1 MAKGINFNL
10 DTTKSEFQNPMV
22 ELRQGDGNY
31 QSLHVT
37 ITSNGEPLDLT
48 GWTITFMGTTNGL
61 HKVVDSSS
69 VVENA
74 VQGTFNYTPTKA
86 WGQDMGEYKKAYFKF
101 TNGDQSASSANFRVT
116 VFEAVDLTEEEAG
129 NYISVVDQLIDKVK
143 SDMDSKLYSTQKT
156 LSDTQS
162 QATTVQKHVEDL
174 NTNVNNL
181 VSQNNNIKSTDNIWT
196 GNNTFSKQI
205 NGSLATR
212 DANFKDFSDV
222 AKNMASYSGN
232 WRVQNTPVANSPISG
247 SGFYT
252 TEIVNYGANG
262 GRIAVYY
269 IGGQGNYIN
278 NVSGGVLG
286 TWFKIANDAQ
296 LVHNTGTETVAGDK
310 TFTGSN
316 TFTKTINGNA
326 LTATFATSAKS
337 TNVYTPTD
345 TDANNLKLNGTYF
358 FSGTNLPNSV
368 NAFYVQVFLGSNGA
382 VKQIACRDYDNAV
395 YVRTFQNSSWNS
407 WSQIIASDLDNT
419 FSGNVSF
426 NGTANV
432 NSTLTINGA
441 TSINNTLT
449 INGVDYAYQN
459 VSNLTVS
466 GYVGGTLY
474 LEKINGTVY
483 IGSNNFQC
491 DKGATVTLPSGF
503 LPKRD
508 QQFVVGGLNSSGTTA
523 SGYGTVSTSG
533 KLTINSMGFA
543 TGSATA
549 YINTSYISQ

>member
-296 LVHNTGTETVAGDK
+296 LVHKTGTETVSGDK
-310 TFTGSN
+310 TFAGST
-316 TFTKTINGNA
+316 TFSSIINGSINGNA
-326 LTATFATSAKS
+326 LTATFATAAKS
-337 TNVYTPTD
+337 INVYVPSD
-345 TDANNLKLNGTYF
+345 TDANNLKGNGTYF
-358 FSGTNLPNSV
+358 FSGNNLPSSV
-368 NAFYVQVFLGSNGA
+368 NTFYLQVFLGSNGV
-382 VKQIACRDYDNAV
+382 VKQVAYRDYDNAT
-395 YVRTFQNSSWNS
+395 YVRSFQNNAWNS
-407 WSQIIASDLDNT
+407 WSQFAVSDLDNT

-426 NGTANV
+426 TG
-432 NSTLTINGA
+432 S

-459 VSNLTVS
+459 VSNLTIS
-466 GYVGGTLY
+466 GYVGGSLY
-474 LEKINGTVY
+474 LEKINGTVF
-483 IGSNNFQC
+483 ISSNNFQC
-491 DKGATVTLPSGF
+491 NKGATVVLPSGF

-508 QQFVVGGLNSSGTTA
+508 QQFVVGGLNSSGVTA
-523 SGYGTVSTSG
+523 SGYGTVSSSG
-533 KLTINSMGFA
+533 TLTINSMGFA
-543 TGSATA
+543 SGSATA